1 MRILKNPELKS
12 TDLWCDHVCS
22 IRLFYNAFDHSV
34 IGIVSRSGPGCGT
47 SQRSGQSEGVAMAI
61 AQQPDGSVED
71 QAYAL
76 PFSEADR
83 EALIE
88 RAADIVQLMDRAMDV
103 SSGTS
108 ACGSLGPREVLAAL
122 RALEV
127 ARRSV
132 EKASTDLLAAY
143 DRLGDSAAHGY
154 RTTAALLAGE
164 FRIPTGEV
172 RKRLHLSQRLTGRI
186 AETGEKLEPMR
197 PEIAREFADGHISAD
212 EARTLCDAVESLPPS
227 MAGAYQDRV
236 EKTLVELA
244 PTVRPK
250 DIPALCN
257 RIIQHVDPD
266 GALPVFEPEPHKYN
280 VTLAQQRNGDWR
292 LRGLLSGQTGTTLHA
307 LLYGRMKD
315 VDVPVT
321 VKPHAGCRTESAAT
335 GEAPGPS
342 DASASDR
349 AAGDAGFR
357 GAHEDATSAEDYS
370 GTAERDDDV
379 DAPGIPLEAVW
390 ESTEVKVFTEGRVE
404 IEGTSW
410 TLDEDEL
417 PFVYGPDGWFQV
429 LPERILAEVRR
440 LLPQARARE
449 NGMAESVIWAK
460 IPGRLPT
467 GPPDP
472 GRVSSPEGS
481 EPQGSGPKGSEPQG
495 SEPQGSEPEG
505 SEPPESEPAGSG
517 RHATSGHPS
526 AWPQEASSHRAPE
539 GTHQGDVSDPRPRGG
554 LAPSGVCED
563 GQRSDT
569 IVPDESS
576 NAPGIARHD
585 RFAFL
590 LRCVA
595 RERVLHGADHAL
607 VISARPED
615 LTRPHRPLGTQTGTP
630 VTLAS
635 TEKWS
640 GAAQTFLHLLDGGG
654 RTAQILSQGRFATR
668 TQMAVLA
675 ARDQGC
681 TFPDCDAPAEWC
693 EAHHIEPWARGGQ
706 TTVDN
711 LTLLCPFHHRWFEGS
726 GWESTFRSGLPAWTP
741 PAHVDRR
748 RRPLFHARFRVA
760 LLNLQPR
767 LWADEG

>member
-1 MRILKNPELKS
+1 
-12 TDLWCDHVCS
+12 
-22 IRLFYNAFDHSV
+22 
-34 IGIVSRSGPGCGT
+34 
-47 SQRSGQSEGVAMAI
+47 MAI

-76 PFSEADR
+76 PFSDADR
-83 EALIE
+83 ETLIG
-88 RAADIVQLMDRAMDV
+88 RAADIVQLMDQATDV

-127 ARRSV
+127 ARRCV
-132 EKASTDLLAAY
+132 EKAGTDLLAAY

-186 AETGEKLEPMR
+186 AESGEKLEPVR
-197 PEIAREFADGHISAD
+197 PEIAREFADCHISAD
-212 EARTLCDAVESLPPS
+212 EVRTLCDAVESLPPS

-321 VKPHAGCRTESAAT
+321 VKPHTGCRDDKAAA
-335 GEAPGPS
+335 GEAPGVS
-342 DASASDR
+342 DSSATDRATEHARSRTAGHAAGGAEQGASAEDAIGRR
-349 AAGDAGFR
+349 ADEAAQCGSTQDAIGRTTGRGASDAGFR
-357 GAHEDATSAEDYS
+357 GEHEDATSAEDYT
-370 GTAERDDDV
+370 GTTESDDDV
-379 DAPGIPLEAVW
+379 EASGIPLEAVW

-429 LPERILAEVRR
+429 LPERMLAEVRR
-440 LLPQARARE
+440 LLPQARASE
-449 NGMAESVIWAK
+449 TGMAESVIWAK

-467 GPPDP
+467 GPPGP
-472 GRVSSPEGS
+472 GRTST
-481 EPQGSGPKGSEPQG
+481 PQSSEPQG
-495 SEPQGSEPEG
+495 SEPQGLEPQGSGPPG
-505 SEPPESEPAGSG
+505 SEPDGSG
-517 RHATSGHPS
+517 QPPESGHPS
-526 AWPQEASSHRAPE
+526 ARPQPAMSHPATD
-539 GTHQGDVSDPRPRGG
+539 GTHEGDVSDPWPRGG
-554 LAPSGVCED
+554 LAPSGVRED

-569 IVPDESS
+569 MVPDESA

-607 VISARPED
+607 VITARPED

-640 GAAQTFLHLLDGGG
+640 SAAQTFLHLLDGGG
-654 RTAQILSQGRFATR
+654 RTAQIRSQGRFATR

-693 EAHHIEPWARGGQ
+693 EAHHIEPWSRGGQ

-748 RRPLFHARFRVA
+748 RRPLFHSRFRVA

-767 LWADEG
+767 LWADEE